1 LFAFQASVDDIAS
14 MIASKN
20 VELEQLQQEFEDLT
34 AQLQEASKKK
44 SSPAKTSAKAKTGK
58 KTGGKKRASV
68 ESSSASASPRETATS
83 EDEAAPASVLD
94 MFSGALQTVV
104 SSGEYLFEKRA
115 YILFPAVVAV
125 FHIYGE
131 YASV

>member
-1 LFAFQASVDDIAS
+1 
-14 MIASKN
+14 MIVSKT
-20 VELEQLQQEFEDLT
+20 VELEQLQQEFQELT

-58 KTGGKKRASV
+58 KTGGKKRTST
-68 ESSSASASPRETATS
+68 ESSSASSSSARETAPS
-83 EDEAAPASVLD
+83 GEDEPAPPASMLG
-94 MFSGALQTVV
+94 MFSGALQTAL

-115 YILFPAVVAV
+115 YILFPAAIAV